1 MAVNATK
8 TVNQSTNR
16 LVYDMVLLLKKYLL
30 TIKKGEY
37 VVEAQRQRLAIL
49 REFEPHAAF

>member
-1 MAVNATK
+1 
-8 TVNQSTNR
+8 
-16 LVYDMVLLLKKYLL
+16 MVLLLKKYLL

-49 REFEPHAAF
+49 KEFEPHAAF